1 VHAIEPYYNWRHLY
15 IASED
20 ERSPFYGR
28 EYSEFEFTHAIY
40 NYLIHP
46 QWDDFG
52 SATLFLKV
60 LYADYDKHFCIIE
73 LIGEWND
80 VLYNDIGFLKRQLID
95 LLTEEGI
102 NRFLLIGEN
111 VLSFHA
117 GDNDYYAE
125 WFDDVEDGWIVGINF
140 RQHVLEEFVSNRLD
154 YFIAFG
160 GGFNSFNWRSLQ
172 PLALYEKIESMVMK
186 RLGEYY

>member
-1 VHAIEPYYNWRHLY
+1 MHAIEPYYNWRHLY

>member
-1 VHAIEPYYNWRHLY
+1 MHAIEPYYNWRHLY
-15 IASED
+15 ISSED

-73 LIGEWND
+73 LLGEWND

-95 LLTEEGI
+95 QLTEEGI

>member
-1 VHAIEPYYNWRHLY
+1 MHEIEPYYNWRHLY
-15 IASED
+15 VASED
-20 ERSPFYGR
+20 DRSPFYGR

-40 NYLIHP
+40 NYVIHP
-46 QWDDFG
+46 QWDEFG
-52 SATLFLKV
+52 SSTLFLKV
-60 LYADYDKHFCIIE
+60 LYCDYDRHFCIIE
-73 LIGEWND
+73 LMGEWND
-80 VLYNDIGFLKRQLID
+80 VLYNDIAYLKRELID
-95 LLTEEGI
+95 LMTEEGI

-125 WFDDVEDGWIVGINF
+125 WFDDIEDGWIVGINF
-140 RQHVLEEFVSNRLD
+140 RQHVMEEFISNRLD
-154 YFIAFG
+154 YYIAFG
-160 GGFNSFNWRSLQ
+160 GGFNAFNWRALQ